1 MDDKE
6 AHKIHSEI
14 EDAASKVDAGG
25 RRLST
30 FNLEGE
36 GGKCF
41 SCERAWIYRT
51 ARRNDPVVM
60 CRAAFN
66 DPLLMPHDIT
76 ECSVYSKR
84 GEVDIFELIKMHNPI
99 DLSKSDKVMGF
110 KREASQTTDV
120 PRVPTGDSE

>member
-6 AHKIHSEI
+6 ALEIHSEI
-14 EDAASKVDAGG
+14 EDAVSKINAVE

-30 FNLEGE
+30 FNLEGV

-60 CRAAFN
+60 CRATYS

-76 ECSVYSKR
+76 ECSAYSKR
-84 GEVDIFELIKMHNPI
+84 GEVDIFELIKMHNPV
-99 DLSKSDKVMGF
+99 DLSKPDKVMGF

-120 PRVPTGDSE
+120 PRVPAGDGE